1 MKTQKTITKYI
12 EVIIAIGIIL
22 YSGII
27 AAVVSQRLNS
37 GLREFFIEDTKDRAQ
52 TFTSEFDLYLSNIK
66 SYVENAKRTYEFDYH
81 NFEVT
86 KDVADE
92 ICKSAIID
100 LGADGI
106 AIYNSK
112 GQLFSSPDYGTFDET
127 DIINDALNGIYTENI
142 IKNEQ
147 GIYAIVADTLHD
159 GEKNI
164 GAVIIKKRVS
174 TQDVIEKIKIAT
186 GAEVTIFNGYTRQL
200 TTIQGMAGTKLAN
213 PEIIDTV
220 KKTQKPVSIINRIGD
235 KKSISCYFPLFDKNG
250 KMISILYLGRPLTVA
265 EVVSRKIF
273 IPLII
278 LILVCTAIILFGIIF
293 LLTHRIVHPMQRLNK
308 AVENLSS
315 GDADLTY
322 RLPEKGNDEFTQLT
336 RGVNIF
342 LDLLQK
348 TIIKVKE
355 IAEQVLTGSS
365 QISDSSQSISSGAS
379 EQAASTEEMSAT
391 MEQIASNISQ
401 TADNAQKTGSIA
413 QSTCTESRAGG
424 EAVTSAV
431 NAVKEIASKIEVIQE
446 IADQTNLL
454 ALNAAIEA
462 ARAGEAGKGF
472 AVVAN
477 EVRKLAERTKTAAI
491 DIINLSGQT
500 LISADNAGNKINQ
513 VVPDIEHTTELIEE
527 ISVACREQTQGAEQV
542 STAIQQLDT
551 VVQQNASAA
560 EQLAAMSEELSATA
574 KELVSVVGIFKVYE
588 DEKPSVNI
596 KAEHQTAETVFEKQI
611 NEYEQTSEENSEQST
626 VDFSDNEFEEF

>member
-1 MKTQKTITKYI
+1 MKKQRSITKYI
-12 EVIIAIGIIL
+12 EVIIAVGIMA
-22 YSGII
+22 YSAVI
-27 AAVVSQRLNS
+27 AGVVSQRLNS
-37 GLREFFIEDTKDRAQ
+37 GLREFFIEDTKERAN
-52 TFTSEFDLYLSNIK
+52 TFSAEFDLYLANVK
-66 SYVENAKRTYEFDYH
+66 SYVESAKRTYEYDYANFD
-81 NFEVT
+81 VT
-86 KDVADE
+86 KDVVDE
-92 ICKSAIID
+92 ICKTSIID

-106 AIYNSK
+106 AIFNSK
-112 GQLFSSPDYGTFDET
+112 GQLFNSPGYGNFDEK
-127 DIINDALNGIYTENI
+127 DIINKALNGTYTENI
-142 IKNEQ
+142 IKTEQ
-147 GIYAIVADTLHD
+147 GLYAIVADTLRD
-159 GEKNI
+159 GDKII
-164 GAVIIKKRVS
+164 GAVIAKKRVS
-174 TQDVIEKIKIAT
+174 TQAVIEKIKVAT
-186 GAEVTIFNGYTRQL
+186 GAEVTIFDGYTRQL
-200 TTIQGMAGTKLAN
+200 TTIEGMAGTKLAN
-213 PEIIDTV
+213 PEIIDNV
-220 KKTQKPVSIINRIGD
+220 NKTQKPVSIINKIGD

-250 KMISILYLGRPLTVA
+250 KIISTLYLGRPLTVA

-278 LILVCTAIILFGIIF
+278 IIIICTAIILGGFIF

-308 AVENLSS
+308 AVDNLSS

-336 RGVNIF
+336 RGVNTF
-342 LDLLQK
+342 LNLLQK

-355 IAEQVLTGSS
+355 IADQVLKGSS
-365 QISDSSQSISSGAS
+365 QISDSSQAISSGAS

-413 QSTCTESRAGG
+413 ESTCTESRAGG

-431 NAVKEIASKIEVIQE
+431 NAVKEISSKIEVIQE

-462 ARAGEAGKGF
+462 ARAGDAGKGF

-491 DIINLSGQT
+491 DIINLSGET

-574 KELVSVVGIFKVYE
+574 KELVSVVGIFKVFE
-588 DEKPSVNI
+588 DEAKSSNTASNI
-596 KAEHQTAETVFEKQI
+596 LSSSKNEIEEYDDETAE
-611 NEYEQTSEENSEQST
+611 EQSAQSEE
-626 VDFSDNEFEEF
+626 DFSDGDFEEF

>member
-1 MKTQKTITKYI
+1 MKKQRSITKYI
-12 EVIIAIGIIL
+12 EVIIAA
-22 YSGII
+22 GII
-27 AAVVSQRLNS
+27 AYSAVIAALVSQRLNS
-37 GLREFFIEDTKDRAQ
+37 GIREFFISDTKERTK
-52 TFTSEFDLYLSNIK
+52 TFSAEFDLYLNNVKSFANIVK
-66 SYVENAKRTYEFDYH
+66 HTYEYDYE

-86 KDVADE
+86 KDVVNE
-92 ICKSAIID
+92 ICKNTIID
-100 LGADGI
+100 LGVDGI

-112 GQLFSSPDYGTFDET
+112 GQLFSASDFGNFDEKE
-127 DIINDALNGIYTENI
+127 IINKALNGTSTSNI
-142 IKNEQ
+142 IKNSQ
-147 GIYAIVADTLHD
+147 GIYAVAAEPLMNDNKTV
-159 GEKNI
+159 
-164 GAVIIKKRVS
+164 GAVILKKRIS
-174 TQDVIEKIKIAT
+174 TQTVIEKIKQAT
-186 GAEVTIFNGYTRQL
+186 GAEVTIFDGYTRQL
-200 TTIQGMAGTKLAN
+200 TTIEGMARTTLAN
-213 PEIIDTV
+213 PEIIDEV
-220 KKTQKPVSIINRIGD
+220 IKTQKPVSIINRIGL
-235 KKSISCYFPLFDKNG
+235 KKSISCYFPLFDKQN
-250 KMISILYLGRPLTVA
+250 KIISTLYLGRPLTVA
-265 EVVSRKIF
+265 EIVSRKIF
-273 IPLII
+273 IPLIFVI
-278 LILVCTAIILFGIIF
+278 VICTALILSGFIF
-293 LLTHRIVHPMQRLNK
+293 LLTHRIVHPMQRLNN

-322 RLPEKGNDEFTQLT
+322 RLPEKGNDEFTKLT
-336 RGVNIF
+336 IGVNKF
-342 LDLLQK
+342 LDLLQT
-348 TIIKVKE
+348 TILKVKE
-355 IAEQVLTGSS
+355 IGEQVLKGSS

-431 NAVKEIASKIEVIQE
+431 DAVKEIASKIEVIQE

-462 ARAGEAGKGF
+462 ARAGDAGKGF

-542 STAIQQLDT
+542 TTAIQQLDT
-551 VVQQNASAA
+551 VVQQNAAAA

-574 KELVSVVGIFKVYE
+574 KELVSVVGIFKVTE
-588 DEKPSVNI
+588 
-596 KAEHQTAETVFEKQI
+596 
-611 NEYEQTSEENSEQST
+611 EENSEKIAEKIPEQPSE
-626 VDFSDNEFEEF
+626 DFSDGDFEEF

>member
-1 MKTQKTITKYI
+1 MNKQRSITKYI
-12 EVIIAIGIIL
+12 EVIIAVGIMA
-22 YSGII
+22 YSAVI
-27 AAVVSQRLNS
+27 AGVVSQRLNS
-37 GLREFFIEDTKDRAQ
+37 GLREFFIEDTKERAN
-52 TFTSEFDLYLSNIK
+52 TFSAEFDLYLANVK
-66 SYVENAKRTYEFDYH
+66 SYVESAKRTYEYDYANFD
-81 NFEVT
+81 VT
-86 KDVADE
+86 KDVVDE
-92 ICKSAIID
+92 ICKTSIID

-106 AIYNSK
+106 AIFNSK
-112 GQLFSSPDYGTFDET
+112 GQLFNSPGYGNFDEK
-127 DIINDALNGIYTENI
+127 DIINKALNGTYTENI
-142 IKNEQ
+142 IKTEQ
-147 GIYAIVADTLHD
+147 GLYAIVADTLRD
-159 GEKNI
+159 GDKII
-164 GAVIIKKRVS
+164 GAVIAKKRVS
-174 TQDVIEKIKIAT
+174 TQSVIEKIKVAT
-186 GAEVTIFNGYTRQL
+186 GAEVTIFDGYTRQL
-200 TTIQGMAGTKLAN
+200 TTIEGMAGTKLAN
-213 PEIIDTV
+213 PEIIDNV
-220 KKTQKPVSIINRIGD
+220 NKTQKPVSIINKIGD

-250 KMISILYLGRPLTVA
+250 KIISTLYLGRPLTVA

-278 LILVCTAIILFGIIF
+278 IIIICTAIILGGFIF

-308 AVENLSS
+308 AVDNLSS

-336 RGVNIF
+336 RGVNTF

-355 IAEQVLTGSS
+355 IADQVLKGSS

-431 NAVKEIASKIEVIQE
+431 DAVKEIASKIEVIQE

-462 ARAGEAGKGF
+462 ARAGDAGKGF

-542 STAIQQLDT
+542 TTAIQQLDT
-551 VVQQNASAA
+551 VVQQNAAAA

-574 KELVSVVGIFKVYE
+574 KELVSVVDIFKVYE
-588 DEKPSVNI
+588 GESVKVKTVSNNF
-596 KAEHQTAETVFEKQI
+596 ETVSSDEDYSEDTPENLASS
-611 NEYEQTSEENSEQST
+611 NE
-626 VDFSDNEFEEF
+626 DFSDGDFEEF